1 MRNRFGS
8 VLACVLLLFAAVGA
22 SAQAAKSAAAG
33 KISGDVVK
41 IGVLD
46 DMSSLYA
53 DLGGQGSVVAT
64 QMAVDEFGGK
74 ILGKPIQI
82 VSADHQNKPDVG
94 ANVARQWFDTQ
105 NVDVIVDVV
114 NSGVALAVA
123 KVAAEKHRIFIDSG
137 AGSTRLT
144 NEDCNPYTV
153 HYTYDT
159 YATGGVTGKAVV
171 QHGGT
176 TWFFITADYAFGHS
190 LQEDTT
196 REITAAGGK
205 VLGSVQVPL
214 NAPDFSSYLL
224 QAQSSGAKVIGLAN
238 AGGDTIKSIKTA
250 SEFGINKKQTLAGL
264 LVFISDIHSLGLQTT
279 QGMYVATAFY
289 WDMNDDTRKFAK
301 AFMAK
306 RKAMPTMVQAGV
318 YSSVLTYLKAIQA
331 AGTDA
336 PDAVMKQMKSM
347 TINDAFAKG
356 GKIRADGRMVHDMY
370 LAQVKTPAESKGPWD
385 YYKIL
390 ATVPGDQ
397 AFQPL
402 SQSRCPLIKK

>member
-1 MRNRFGS
+1 MRNKFSS

-22 SAQAAKSAAAG
+22 SAQAGKSAAG

-53 DLGGQGSVVAT
+53 DIGGQGSVVAT
-64 QMAVDEFGGK
+64 QMAINEFGGK
-74 ILGKPIQI
+74 VLGKPIQI

-94 ANVARQWFDTQ
+94 ANIARQWFDTQ
-105 NVDVIVDVV
+105 GVDVIVSVV
-114 NSGVALAVA
+114 NSGVALAVS
-123 KVAAEKHRIFIDSG
+123 KVADEKHRVFIDSG
-137 AGSTRLT
+137 AGSSRLT

-153 HYTYDT
+153 HYAYDT
-159 YATGGVTGKAVV
+159 YATGSVTGKAVV
-171 QHGGT
+171 QHGGNS
-176 TWFFITADYAFGHS
+176 WFFITADYAFGHS
-190 LQEDTT
+190 LQDDTT
-196 REITAAGGK
+196 HAITATGGK

-264 LVFISDIHSLGLQTT
+264 LVFITDVHSLGLQTT
-279 QGMYVATAFY
+279 QGMYVATGFY
-289 WDMNDDTRKFAK
+289 WDMNDETRKFSR

-331 AGTDA
+331 AGTDD
-336 PDAVMKQMKSM
+336 PDAVMRQMKSM

-356 GKIRADGRMVHDMY
+356 GKIRQDGRMVHDMY
-370 LAQVKTPAESKGPWD
+370 LAQVKSPSESKAPWD

-402 SQSRCPLIKK
+402 SQSRCPMIKK